1 MSYNDYWKWLVG
13 GKIED
18 GAILNGESAAP
29 VITITGSG
37 NAPTINQSSVN
48 PSSPVGISSTSAGTG
63 STFYQ
68 NGVGIT
74 PESSTGTGNVGSGNG
89 SNNGGAGT
97 GSNIY
102 DTARDTANKN
112 HQLGID
118 YAEGVKN
125 SAYQSAEAATAEA
138 NRRAQNQYQRTVV
151 DSQSAYQRA
160 IGAYGS
166 NAEALASRGLSGS
179 GYGEWLQGNAYAT
192 HRGEVQAAAAQR
204 LATQNDAAYKEAQAK
219 AAADAAYGQFLYQND
234 VDKNNALLGIDEQEA
249 SDAEAKVNAS
259 FTTALDLLNKGWTI
273 DEVQNYIG
281 ADAWAALGDKVGK
294 LTTASEVA
302 NRIKAET
309 EGKDAQGQ
317 LLSYLDL
324 AASGQYNLDALVA
337 IAKSLGQYDALSA
350 KGADGTSL
358 WDQVTNKVQSV
369 TDKQTVQDM
378 IDNGATAEDIKNSD
392 AYNGL
397 SDTEKGTVD
406 NIITERDEGIK
417 ETEKNKQLAIEAAI
431 EEAKDYSSLEDL
443 NSDLVKEMVPES
455 ERSEI
460 IAGWQKNNANE
471 IISDLG
477 KFKYADGQ
485 LVDGN
490 GDPLTAADIY
500 AGVKN
505 GMFGDN
511 AEAVI
516 KKYVEAITTTT
527 TLKGAIWAREQ
538 LGDLADEWFKDGAD
552 TNKLQSIIGAKLNE
566 INNVFVVS
574 VDLKN
579 DSYREIDSNGKEHTG
594 YIIDGVKFELP
605 KYNYDGSNDEEL
617 NNMIG
622 GQINDYS
629 KDGTRIVYFN
639 GNYYMNKHV
648 VDRGASWV
656 KLKLVK

>member
-1 MSYNDYWKWLVG
+1 MSYNNYGQWITSGHIVIDPD
-13 GKIED
+13 KIT
-18 GAILNGESAAP
+18 GISGTSAAP

-74 PESSTGTGNVGSGNG
+74 P
-89 SNNGGAGT
+89 NGGAGT

-192 HRGEVQAAAAQR
+192 HRGEVQSAAAQR
-204 LATQNDAAYKEAQAK
+204 LATQNEAAYKEAQAK
-219 AAADAAYGQFLYQND
+219 AAADATYGQFLYQND
-234 VDKNNALLGIDEQEA
+234 VDKNNALQGIDEQEA

-281 ADAWAALGDKVGK
+281 ADAWAALGDKVGQ

-324 AASGQYNLDALVA
+324 AASGQYTLDALEA

-350 KGADGTSL
+350 KGEGGTSL
-358 WDQVTNKVQSV
+358 WDQVAKQVQSN
-369 TDKQTVQDM
+369 TNNQTVQDM
-378 IDNGATAEDIKNSD
+378 IDNGTTAEDIKNSD
-392 AYNGL
+392 AYAGL
-397 SDTEKGTVD
+397 TPEDQGKVD
-406 NIITERDEGIK
+406 NIITERDEAAKTEQEERQATIDSLVENFVTAKDDEGK
-417 ETEKNKQLAIEAAI
+417 PLYTTLAQVESELTSFEYTATEKK
-431 EEAKDYSSLEDL
+431 
-443 NSDLVKEMVPES
+443 
-455 ERSEI
+455 
-460 IAGWQKNNANE
+460 E
-471 IISDLG
+471 IISAWQ
-477 KFKYADGQ
+477 KRNADDFTKELKEVTFDKTYNTSGDNPELQ
-485 LVDGN
+485 IV
-490 GDPLTAADIY
+490 GDPVDADDIIY
-500 AGVKN
+500 GIEQGN
-505 GMFGDN
+505 YGDH

-516 KKYVEAITTTT
+516 KSFVDAYLKASAAISTNDDTRLSKLSYV
-527 TLKGAIWAREQ
+527 R
-538 LGDLADEWFKDGAD
+538 
-552 TNKLQSIIGAKLNE
+552 
-566 INNVFVVS
+566 
-574 VDLKN
+574 
-579 DSYREIDSNGKEHTG
+579 
-594 YIIDGVKFELP
+594 
-605 KYNYDGSNDEEL
+605 
-617 NNMIG
+617 
-622 GQINDYS
+622 GQF
-629 KDGTRIVYFN
+629 T
-639 GNYYMNKHV
+639 
-648 VDRGASWV
+648 
-656 KLKLVK
+656 KLKKALGGKGVDISTVDSAIESITKLINPPKNGTSSGTLR